1 MKERERRGREWERER
16 IFVSKRRSHRRSH
29 GVTSIALPRKRRD
42 SDVRG
47 EEVHAKHA
55 RTGRTTTT
63 KTVGETPNSEEAHC
77 PLNGTLSS
85 TNNTVQLLNTNHRH
99 APIAPMYLLIYIFQC
114 IESFHSSR
122 FFFAMI
128 ITRSSYHR
136 IILLSTFLLFLH
148 VVVDDVHQHQH
159 QHHQ

>member
-1 MKERERRGREWERER
+1 M
-16 IFVSKRRSHRRSH
+16 
-29 GVTSIALPRKRRD
+29 
-42 SDVRG
+42 RG

-128 ITRSSYHR
+128 ITRSSYHPSFY
-136 IILLSTFLLFLH
+136 LSPLPPRRRRRRPPTPAPTPPVALPAFTSFRPCRARPKETFTSQWH
-148 VVVDDVHQHQH
+148 VLSFPDGASTSRRG
-159 QHHQ
+159 